1 MTDSERQFDM
11 TVTFRIGALLLL
23 VLLVTPFPAKAELY
37 YWKDANG
44 VRHYTNTKPP
54 DGTEATVLMNEIP
67 YDPET
72 DDQRRR
78 QEKAMLDEAEKEALQ
93 ERLEEAERKADEA
106 RRQAEE
112 AKRKADRLEEALE
125 EQEEDEGDY
134 RIYYPYPG
142 HRPPGWRPPGHRPPG
157 GRPPAWQPPRP
168 EPRGTTPRKPR
179 SEERRIPSQ
188 EQAD

>member
-1 MTDSERQFDM
+1 M
-11 TVTFRIGALLLL
+11 TVILRIGGLLLL
-23 VLLVTPFPAKAELY
+23 VLLAMPLLAKADLY

-54 DGTEATVLMNEIP
+54 DGTGATVLMNEIP

-72 DDQRRR
+72 DYERRR
-78 QEKAMLDEAEKEALQ
+78 QEEALLKEADKEALQ
-93 ERLEEAERKADEA
+93 ERLEEAERKAEEA

-125 EQEEDEGDY
+125 EQEEDNSAY

-142 HRPPGWRPPGHRPPG
+142 HRPPGWRRPGHRPPG
-157 GRPPAWQPPRP
+157 STPPAWQPPRP
-168 EPRGTTPRKPR
+168 DSRRTTPRKPR
-179 SEERRIPSQ
+179 PEERRSPSQ